1 MSGYGPRGFEQRN
14 TFRLRNPDDL
24 QQGFSYPLRRDE
36 PGVAREDHRPT
47 ADRWPTTEDRWSG
60 DNDRWAA
67 PEDPRFAA
75 APWSTENRWPENHW
89 PPAAE
94 QWAEDWPT
102 ATDEQP
108 GDPTPTDQ
116 WTWSNDRWQSPN
128 EPWAI
133 PAAPVPDDRSRASR
147 RDRPR
152 QDRSNTS
159 YAPRTAADRRADK
172 RNGAPTRENANQR
185 EYTDFASGARAETDR
200 AAHADTV
207 PASDPQSGR
216 RSRGTTHRAER
227 TVVAQGLGFDCDSAA
242 YIGRG
247 QSDVGGNGLTRDA
260 EIVLGAQRRDQTVTP
275 GAAEP
280 RKRRGGRH
288 RMPPP
293 PTALKGRAAIVA
305 VAAGAIVAAGQ
316 NLETGSAKEPA
327 QSVAPM
333 AQGQPQ
339 AVEVAAAGA
348 APNSTDPGLLAEGP
362 ATLGQFADMLQNGS
376 KVADEIAADVQAKLR
391 PLFVKFT
398 SGTFTSGYG
407 MRWGTLHPGVDVA
420 APIGTPIVAVEDG
433 TVISAGPASGF
444 GMWVRVLGDD
454 GTVTVYGH
462 INTALVSVG
471 QHVTA
476 GDEIATVG
484 NRGETTGPHCHFEV
498 WLNGTDRIDPLP
510 WLATRGIGLGPERD

>member
-14 TFRLRNPDDL
+14 TFRLRNPDDF
-24 QQGFSYPLRRDE
+24 QQGISYPLRRADRA
-36 PGVAREDHRPT
+36 ARDDHRPT
-47 ADRWPTTEDRWSG
+47 ADRWPTTEDRWPG
-60 DNDRWAA
+60 GNDRWAA
-67 PEDPRFAA
+67 AENPRFAA
-75 APWSTENRWPENHW
+75 APWSPEDGWSANHW
-89 PPAAE
+89 PPADE
-94 QWAEDWPT
+94 QWAEDRPS
-102 ATDEQP
+102 DEAP

-116 WTWSNDRWQSPN
+116 WTWSNDRWQSPS
-128 EPWAI
+128 EPWAA
-133 PAAPVPDDRSRASR
+133 PATQVPDDRPRPSR
-147 RDRPR
+147 RAG
-152 QDRSNTS
+152 RSDTS
-159 YAPRTAADRRADK
+159 RAPRTGVDRRGGDHNSVS
-172 RNGAPTRENANQR
+172 RTDHGRER
-185 EYTDFASGARAETDR
+185 HIG
-200 AAHADTV
+200 
-207 PASDPQSGR
+207 
-216 RSRGTTHRAER
+216 AER
-227 TVVAQGLGFDCDSAA
+227 ATLDS
-242 YIGRG
+242 
-247 QSDVGGNGLTRDA
+247 
-260 EIVLGAQRRDQTVTP
+260 
-275 GAAEP
+275 AEP

-288 RMPPP
+288 RMPAP

-316 NLETGSAKEPA
+316 NLETGSAKAPA

-333 AQGQPQ
+333 ALGQPQ
-339 AVEVAAAGA
+339 AVDPVAVSSE
-348 APNSTDPGLLAEGP
+348 PHNNDPGLLAEGP

>member
-14 TFRLRNPDDL
+14 TSRLRNPDDF
-24 QQGFSYPLRRDE
+24 QQGFSYSLQRDE
-36 PGVAREDHRPT
+36 PWASREDRWPT
-47 ADRWPTTEDRWSG
+47 PADRWPTTEDRWSG
-60 DNDRWAA
+60 DNDRWAVS
-67 PEDPRFAA
+67 ENTRFAA
-75 APWSTENRWPENHW
+75 EPWSLENRWSETPW
-89 PPAAE
+89 PPAEE
-94 QWAEDWPT
+94 QWAENWPT
-102 ATDEQP
+102 DEPP

-116 WTWSNDRWQSPN
+116 WAWSNDRWQSSN
-128 EPWAI
+128 EPWAA
-133 PAAPVPDDRSRASR
+133 PAAQVPDDRSRPSR
-147 RDRPR
+147 RE
-152 QDRSNTS
+152 DRSNTS
-159 YAPRTAADRRADK
+159 RAPRTGVYPRGGDRSGSTPD
-172 RNGAPTRENANQR
+172 NTIQG
-185 EYTDFASGARAETDR
+185 EYTDVDTGARAGAAR
-200 AAHADTV
+200 AGAD
-207 PASDPQSGR
+207 AISDAQPSR
-216 RSRGTTHRAER
+216 RSRSTGRRAGLTTIAQDLGTDHGPAER
-227 TVVAQGLGFDCDSAA
+227 A
-242 YIGRG
+242 
-247 QSDVGGNGLTRDA
+247 
-260 EIVLGAQRRDQTVTP
+260 TP
-275 GAAEP
+275 TAAEP

-316 NLETGSAKEPA
+316 NLETGSAKAPA
-327 QSVAPM
+327 PSVAPM
-333 AQGQPQ
+333 ALGQPQ
-339 AVEVAAAGA
+339 AVDPVAVGSE
-348 APNSTDPGLLAEGP
+348 PHNTDPGLLAEGP